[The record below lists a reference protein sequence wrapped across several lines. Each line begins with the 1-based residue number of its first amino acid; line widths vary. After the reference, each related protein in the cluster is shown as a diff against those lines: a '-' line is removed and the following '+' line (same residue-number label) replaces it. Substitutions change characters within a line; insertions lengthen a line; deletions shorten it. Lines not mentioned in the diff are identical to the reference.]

1 MDPIVK
7 LTNALMEGNMEV
19 ANKMIESI
27 GIKMAQEDRH
37 LTGK

>member
-27 GIKMAQEDRH
+27 GIKMA
-37 LTGK
+37 

>member
-7 LTNALMEGNMEV
+7 LTNALMEGNMQV

-27 GIKMAQEDRH
+27 GIKMA
-37 LTGK
+37 

>member
-7 LTNALMEGNMEV
+7 LTNALMEGNIEV

-27 GIKMAQEDRH
+27 GIKMA
-37 LTGK
+37 